1 MYITKRINDNIMLK
15 QLTGFMILLLLTFQT
30 LAQQPLFNFRK
41 EFPVSTFASIRPGM
55 RYVIA
60 PKRGDSEGFPPTLRN
75 VLMTPKG
82 PRPGAVVPLEPL
94 RNTVFT
100 FVKFVPF
107 TNQSGRDQVVTL
119 LNSNKGQYS
128 FIIDYT
134 MEQLTKHKFLSQMP
148 DFINFD
154 EFERARRLLEGKT
167 IYPIIHYVEQ
177 DKNAPKDFREREYT
191 YLPKMVPVKVT
202 KVEMDN
208 GSGPIRLTFTYPEGQ
223 PQVRSYSFSVENEE
237 DHSNPIF
244 NTSFID
250 CFSLSDL
257 KLANPSVRDATWRA
271 IQKGVPQKGMTMK
284 ECRLSMGKPKEQLD
298 SVEQDQLTAWYYP
311 DHIGRSWQVTFVNG
325 KLTQAQSHQS
335 N

>member
-1 MYITKRINDNIMLK
+1 MLK
-15 QLTGFMILLLLTFQT
+15 QFTGFMTLLLLTFQT

-41 EFPVSTFASIRPGM
+41 EFPVSTFASIRPGI
-55 RYVIA
+55 RYAIA
-60 PKRGDSEGFPPTLRN
+60 PKRGNSKELLPTLRH

-82 PRPGAVVPLEPL
+82 ARPGAVVPLEPL
-94 RNTVFT
+94 RNTLFT

-107 TNQSGRDQVVTL
+107 TNPSGRDQVLTL

-134 MEQLTKHKFLSQMP
+134 MELLTRHKFLSHLP

-154 EFERARRLLEGKT
+154 EFERAKRLLEGKT
-167 IYPIIHYVEQ
+167 IYPLIHYVEQ
-177 DKNAPKDFREREYT
+177 DKNAPKDFRKREYT

-202 KVEMDN
+202 KVEMDD
-208 GSGPIRLTFTYPEGQ
+208 SSEPIRLTFTYPDGQ
-223 PQVRSYSFSVENEE
+223 PQTRSYSFSIEDEE
-237 DHSNPIF
+237 DHSNPIL
-244 NTSFID
+244 NKAFID
-250 CFSLSDL
+250 CFSLSDP
-257 KLANPSVRDATWRA
+257 KLANPSTKDAAWKA

-284 ECRLSMGKPKEQLD
+284 ECRLSMGKPKEQVD
-298 SVEQDQLTAWYYP
+298 NVEQDQVTVWYYP
-311 DHIGRSWQVTFVNG
+311 DHLDRSWQIMFVNG